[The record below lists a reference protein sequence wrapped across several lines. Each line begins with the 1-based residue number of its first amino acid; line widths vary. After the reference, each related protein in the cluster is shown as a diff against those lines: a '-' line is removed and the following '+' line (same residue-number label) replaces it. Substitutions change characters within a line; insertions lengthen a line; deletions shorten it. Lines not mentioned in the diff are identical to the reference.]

1 MLKPTGGWG
10 YHSDTELLFPMRVAS
25 QLRELRGDWW
35 RDLVDRAAA
44 APDGSP
50 EQLAFSLLLIR
61 LNGCLTCH
69 TDCHRAQRGCTTCAY
84 QSIRRYRGTDAD
96 LAELHEQARQEVMK
110 FLNREHV
117 QLHTEVDGE

>member
-10 YHSDTELLFPMRVAS
+10 YHSDTEILFPMRVAP
-25 QLRELRGDWW
+25 QLRDLRGAWW
-35 RDLVDRAAA
+35 RDLVDRAVA

-69 TDCHRAQRGCTTCAY
+69 TDSHRAQRGCTICAF
-84 QSIRRYRGTDAD
+84 QSVRRYRGTDA
-96 LAELHEQARQEVMK
+96 ELIELYEQVRQEVMT
-110 FLNREHV
+110 FLNNENI
-117 QLHTEVDGE
+117 QLQTEVVGD